1 MTAATGFPGEGMAEA
16 PSPDPSP
23 DPLPR
28 SPLPPDAVAAYEVI
42 LGRPPNPRTAPPF
55 TSLHQL
61 YRMLFASEEFRQGPR
76 SRKTPLG
83 WPLAQVFV
91 SAPAR
96 MLYCPIG
103 KNACTL
109 LKSAMVRSAGLPHAD
124 WMARDIHT
132 LTDRVRTGAQLSD
145 YTREQAEAMIRDP
158 DILKV
163 AVLRDPERRL
173 LSAYMEKFV
182 IGRTVPANI
191 FHTRA
196 VVEAVQAQAGPKA
209 GSRKGPQAP
218 DFDRGITFRQFVD
231 HVTSVPGRT
240 LDPHWRPQALY
251 LEGIA
256 YDRLYRIDQVNDLL
270 ALVEERCGIPL
281 NRQARNVTGSGS
293 GRRVEQA
300 MDMWPSDLMISAKRA
315 HDSFF
320 DAEMRSMVASAFACD
335 YALLE
340 KTFR

>member
-1 MTAATGFPGEGMAEA
+1 MTAATGFPEEDAAEA

-23 DPLPR
+23 
-28 SPLPPDAVAAYEVI
+28 SPDTLPPDAVAAYEVI

-55 TSLHQL
+55 TSLHRL

-76 SRKTPLG
+76 ARKTPLG

-109 LKSAMVRSAGLPHAD
+109 LKSEMVRSAGLPHAD

-145 YTREQAEAMIRDP
+145 YPQDEAEAMIRDP
-158 DILKV
+158 DVLKV

-191 FHTRA
+191 FHTRT
-196 VVEAVQAQAGPKA
+196 VVEAVQAQDG
-209 GSRKGPQAP
+209 REAP
-218 DFDRGITFRQFVD
+218 DFDRGITFRQFID
-231 HVTSVPGRT
+231 HVTSVPGRL

-251 LEGIA
+251 LDGIA
-256 YDRLYRIDQVNDLL
+256 YDRLYRLDQVNDLL
-270 ALVEERCGIPL
+270 ALIEERCGVRL
-281 NRQARNVTGSGS
+281 DCQARNVTGSGS

-300 MDMWPSDLMISAKRA
+300 MDMWPGDLMISAKRS

-320 DAEMRSMVASAFACD
+320 DAEMRSKVKSAFAWD
-335 YALLE
+335 YTLLLSRPRAE
-340 KTFR
+340 A

>member
-1 MTAATGFPGEGMAEA
+1 MTAATSFTEDAEA
-16 PSPDPSP
+16 LAAS
-23 DPLPR
+23 
-28 SPLPPDAVAAYEVI
+28 LPPDAVAAYEVI

-55 TSLHQL
+55 TSLHRL

-76 SRKTPLG
+76 ARKTPLG

-91 SAPAR
+91 SVPAR

-109 LKSAMVRSAGLPHAD
+109 LKSEMVRSAGLPHAD

-145 YTREQAEAMIRDP
+145 YPQEEAEAMIRDP
-158 DILKV
+158 DVLKV

-196 VVEAVQAQAGPKA
+196 VVEAVQAQARGQAGPE
-209 GSRKGPQAP
+209 AP
-218 DFDRGITFRQFVD
+218 DYDRGITFRQFID
-231 HVTSVPGRT
+231 HVTSVPGRL

-251 LEGIA
+251 LDGIA
-256 YDRLYRIDQVNDLL
+256 YDRLYRLDQVNDLL
-270 ALVEERCGIPL
+270 ALVEERSGVRL
-281 NRQARNVTGSGS
+281 ERQARNVTGSGS
-293 GRRVEQA
+293 GGRDGKA
-300 MDMWPSDLMISAKRA
+300 MDLWPCDLMIGAKLS
-315 HDSFF
+315 HGSFF
-320 DAEMRSMVASAFACD
+320 DAGMRSKVESAFACD

>member
-1 MTAATGFPGEGMAEA
+1 MTAATGFPEAAAEA
-16 PSPDPSP
+16 PAASPPP
-23 DPLPR
+23 A
-28 SPLPPDAVAAYEVI
+28 PLPPDAVAAYEVI

-55 TSLHQL
+55 TSLHRL

-76 SRKTPLG
+76 ARKTPLG

-91 SAPAR
+91 SVPAR

-109 LKSAMVRSAGLPHAD
+109 LKSEMVRSAGLPHAD

-145 YTREQAEAMIRDP
+145 YPQEEAEAMIRDP
-158 DILKV
+158 DVLKV

-196 VVEAVQAQAGPKA
+196 VVEAVQAQTGGQAGPE
-209 GSRKGPQAP
+209 AP
-218 DFDRGITFRQFVD
+218 DFDRGITFRQFID
-231 HVTSVPGRT
+231 HVTSVPGRL

-256 YDRLYRIDQVNDLL
+256 YDRLYRLDQVNDLL
-270 ALVEERCGIPL
+270 ALIEERCGIPL
-281 NRQARNVTGSGS
+281 ERQARNVTGSGS
-293 GRRVEQA
+293 GRRGGQA
-300 MDMWPSDLMISAKRA
+300 MDLWPHDLMSGARFS
-315 HDSFF
+315 HDSYF
-320 DAEMRSMVASAFACD
+320 DAGMRTDVESAFACD
-335 YALLE
+335 YALMK

>member
-1 MTAATGFPGEGMAEA
+1 MTAATGFPEEDAAEA
-16 PSPDPSP
+16 PAAS
-23 DPLPR
+23 LPPA
-28 SPLPPDAVAAYEVI
+28 PLPPDAVAAYEVI

-55 TSLHQL
+55 TSLHRL

-76 SRKTPLG
+76 ARKTPLG

-91 SAPAR
+91 SVPAR

-109 LKSAMVRSAGLPHAD
+109 LKSEMVRSAGLPHAD

-145 YTREQAEAMIRDP
+145 YPQAEAEAMIRDP
-158 DILKV
+158 DVLKV

-196 VVEAVQAQAGPKA
+196 VVEAVQAQARGQAGGQAGPE
-209 GSRKGPQAP
+209 AP
-218 DFDRGITFRQFVD
+218 DYDRGITFRQFID
-231 HVTSVPGRT
+231 HVTSVPGRL

-251 LEGIA
+251 LDGIA
-256 YDRLYRIDQVNDLL
+256 YDRLYRLDQVNDLL
-270 ALVEERCGIPL
+270 ALVEERSGVRL
-281 NRQARNVTGSGS
+281 ERQARNVTGSGS
-293 GRRVEQA
+293 GGRDGKA
-300 MDMWPSDLMISAKRA
+300 MDLWPCDLMIGAKLS
-315 HDSFF
+315 HGSFF
-320 DAEMRSMVASAFACD
+320 DAGMRSKVESAFACD

>member
-1 MTAATGFPGEGMAEA
+1 MTAATGFPEEGTAEA
-16 PSPDPSP
+16 PGPDPSP

-61 YRMLFASEEFRQGPR
+61 YRMLFASEEFRQGSR
-76 SRKTPLG
+76 ARKTPLG
-83 WPLAQVFV
+83 WPMAQVFV

-96 MLYCPIG
+96 MLFCPIG

-145 YTREQAEAMIRDP
+145 YTREEAEAMIRDP

-191 FHTRA
+191 FHTRT
-196 VVEAVQAQAGPKA
+196 VVEAVQAQAGPEA
-209 GSRKGPQAP
+209 S
-218 DFDRGITFRQFVD
+218 DFDRGITFRQFID

-251 LEGIA
+251 LEGID
-256 YDRLYRIDQVNDLL
+256 YDRLYRLDQISVLL

-281 NRQARNVTGSGS
+281 DRQARNVTGSGS
-293 GRRVEQA
+293 GGQEGAA
-300 MDMWPSDLMISAKRA
+300 MDLWPRDLMIGAKLS
-315 HDSFF
+315 HGSFF
-320 DAEMRSMVASAFACD
+320 DAGMRSKVESAFACD